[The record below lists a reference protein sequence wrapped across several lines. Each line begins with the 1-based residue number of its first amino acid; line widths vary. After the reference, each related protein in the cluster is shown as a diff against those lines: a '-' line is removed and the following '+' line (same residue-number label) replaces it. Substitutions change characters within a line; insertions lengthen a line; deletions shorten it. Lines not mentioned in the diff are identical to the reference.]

1 MLRTKEQFEG
11 FKKQVIG
18 QLATFIQELED
29 VKMEV
34 MQ

>member
-1 MLRTKEQFEG
+1 MLIIKKQFEG

-18 QLATFIQELED
+18 QLATLIQELED